1 MEALLL
7 IRIASNLVQKNPT
20 SLSRNGVS
28 KSPNHT
34 FPPSKGDWRAKVYED
49 NIEKG
54 EGSQERTQEP
64 AIQTVGEGNLGKDGR
79 MAGGVF
85 GGVGRPGRK
94 RSGRRNFSCLGKA
107 EGQPGPS
114 FSPLIFS
121 LEVPIKKL
129 STSQGPIPV
138 FSKCIHG

>member
-85 GGVGRPGRK
+85 SGVGRPE
-94 RSGRRNFSCLGKA
+94 GKGLA
-107 EGQPGPS
+107 EGIFPVWARLRGS
-114 FSPLIFS
+114 LAPLF
-121 LEVPIKKL
+121 LL
-129 STSQGPIPV
+129 
-138 FSKCIHG
+138 